1 MTSAYE
7 RANVRPSVQTLGVH
21 GKVEVKYDHS
31 FDPNSDTYQMGVKN
45 VMALLIH
52 LILDKE
58 GKCDLYF
65 DSIFD
70 ARQKRNQISYGFAM
84 HLIPV
89 KVAVK
94 HVNNF
99 DSSFDAC

>member
-1 MTSAYE
+1 
-7 RANVRPSVQTLGVH
+7 
-21 GKVEVKYDHS
+21 
-31 FDPNSDTYQMGVKN
+31 MGVKN
-45 VMALLIH
+45 VMALPIH